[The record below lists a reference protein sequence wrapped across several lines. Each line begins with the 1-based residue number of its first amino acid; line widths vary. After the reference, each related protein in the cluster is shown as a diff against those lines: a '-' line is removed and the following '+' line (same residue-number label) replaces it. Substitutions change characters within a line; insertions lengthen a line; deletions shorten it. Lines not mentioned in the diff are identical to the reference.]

1 LTEKLADEAYAR
13 AALTYLAEPADR
25 RLGQLLRF
33 HGAAA
38 TLDAIKA
45 GYLPGEQPAEATAG
59 TAHLTGLSDES
70 DESDEEARGHRAPL
84 GAGHGLPRRKA
95 RGAMKAAM
103 ERWRVRLPELPSPE
117 EVLACRESG
126 IRVITPGDPEWPGQ
140 LADLGD
146 DQPYA
151 LWLRGNADLRF
162 SCLRSVAI
170 VGSRAATAY
179 GAYVAAE
186 FAASVAAR
194 GLAVVSGG
202 AFGVDA
208 SAHRGALSAGGVTVA
223 VLACGVD
230 MPYPTAHAE
239 LFDAI
244 AAQGAIAS
252 EWPPGRHVSRLRF
265 LVRNRVIAALAP
277 GTLVVEAAARSG
289 ALNTARHA
297 RDLRRRL
304 MAVPGPVTSDL
315 SAGSHQVIR
324 DWQGALVTSAAEVVE
339 HLSPVGMPLAA
350 ETGRGAEPSGRP
362 APAVLPRD
370 LLDLESAR
378 VLDAM
383 PRRGGMATVRVA
395 QRAGLAPATTA
406 ACLGQLATGGFIER
420 CDEGWRLRRS

>member
-1 LTEKLADEAYAR
+1 VKGRLVNEKLTDEAYAH

-25 RLGQLLRF
+25 WLGQLVRVS
-33 HGAAA
+33 GAAA
-38 TLDAIKA
+38 ALDAIKTDSV
-45 GYLPGEQPAEATAG
+45 LPGADLGPP
-59 TAHLTGLSDES
+59 
-70 DESDEEARGHRAPL
+70 RG
-84 GAGHGLPRRKA
+84 KA
-95 RGAMKAAM
+95 REAVKAAM
-103 ERWRVRLPELPSPE
+103 ERWRVRLSELPPPE
-117 EVLACRESG
+117 EMLAFRKSG
-126 IRVITPGDPEWPGQ
+126 IRLITPGDSEWPGQ

-179 GAYVAAE
+179 GSYVAAE

-208 SAHRGALSAGGVTVA
+208 AAHRGALGADGVTVA

-230 MPYPTAHAE
+230 MAYPTAHEE

-244 AAQGAIAS
+244 AAQGVLVS
-252 EWPPGRHVSRLRF
+252 EWPPGRRVSRLRF
-265 LVRNRVIAALAP
+265 LVRNRVIAALAT
-277 GTLVVEAAARSG
+277 GTLVVEASQRSG
-289 ALNTARHA
+289 AVNTARYA

-315 SAGSHQVIR
+315 SAGCHQVIR
-324 DWQGALVTSAAEVVE
+324 EWQATLVTSAAEVVE
-339 HLSPVGMPLAA
+339 HLSPVGASPPAETPTA
-350 ETGRGAEPSGRP
+350 ETGTDARP
-362 APAVLPRD
+362 AGRRQEPAVLPRD

-383 PRRGGMATVRVA
+383 PSRGGMGTVRVA
-395 QRAGLAPATTA
+395 QRAGLAPATA
-406 ACLGQLATGGFIER
+406 ATLLGQLAAGGFIER
-420 CDEGWRLRRS
+420 CDEGWRLRGTTRR